1 MHIHFVGIGGI
12 GVSALARHF
21 HVNGNIVTGSDLSE
35 SEITADLKNLGIKIY
50 KEHKE
55 SNISPDVEKLI
66 YSPAVPDDNPEL
78 VRAKEQGVDV
88 KSYPE
93 ALGEITKN
101 YFTITVSGTHGKST
115 TTSMAALMM
124 EEAGL
129 DPTVIVGTKLEEFGN
144 ANYRKGDSK
153 YLLIE
158 ADEWQGSLL
167 NYDSNLAIIL
177 NLELEHLDF
186 YKDIEH
192 LIRTFQDFV
201 DKIDGDLILNKKD
214 KNLKKLTYT
223 KDPYYFSSNM
233 KNSEKIKKALNVPG
247 VHNLE
252 NAAAVFKL
260 GEVLGVNE
268 AEILTGLSKYKG
280 SWRRFQEKTIKS
292 KIGEVDIVL
301 DYAHHPTELKA
312 TLQAAR
318 EKYKKREIVA
328 VFQPHQ
334 YQRSMHLKDQ
344 FIQAFEDNP
353 IDRLLVADIYSVP
366 GREEEW
372 IVDSISSKELVSETN
387 KENVEWASGDLDE
400 IAQKLTKSLQGD
412 ELIVIIGA
420 GNIYKLEEALKS

>member
-35 SEITADLKNLGIKIY
+35 SEITTALKDLGIKIY
-50 KEHKE
+50 KGHKE
-55 SNISPDVEKLI
+55 NNISPDVKKLI
-66 YSPAVPDDNPEL
+66 YSPAVPNDNSEL
-78 VRAKEQGVDV
+78 VKAKKQGIDI

-124 EEAGL
+124 EKAGL

-144 ANYRKGDSK
+144 SNYRNGESK

-167 NYDSNLAIIL
+167 NYSSNLAIIL

-192 LIRTFQDFV
+192 LIKTFQDFV
-201 DKIDGDLILNKKD
+201 DKIDGNLILNKKD

-223 KDPYYFSSNM
+223 KDPHYFSSNM
-233 KNSEKIKKALNVPG
+233 KDSEKIKKALNVPG

-260 GEVLGVNE
+260 GEVLGVSE
-268 AEILTGLSKYKG
+268 KKILEGLSRYKG
-280 SWRRFQEKTIKS
+280 SWRRFQEKTIQTE
-292 KIGEVDIVL
+292 IGEIDIVL

-318 EKYKKREIVA
+318 EKYEKRDIVA

-344 FIQAFEDNP
+344 FVQAFEENP
-353 IDRLLVADIYSVP
+353 IDRLLVTDIYSVP

-372 IVDSISSKELVSETN
+372 IVNSISSKELVSKTT
-387 KENVEWASGDLDE
+387 KENVEWVSGNLNQ

-420 GNIYKLEEALKS
+420 GDIYKLEEVLRG